1 MDTQPKYPT
10 ASISMS
16 QTVIDRL
23 EYIRES
29 TGSKTRSAVVV
40 MAVNEL
46 YDRLV
51 TRAHTRLKQKK

>member
-1 MDTQPKYPT
+1 METQELYPT
-10 ASISMS
+10 VSISMS
-16 QTVIDRL
+16 KTIIDRL
-23 EYIRES
+23 EYIKES

-51 TRAHTRLKQKK
+51 TRAHTRLQQKQ